1 MNFFHRLFCSDFI
14 PSGTQLLRGLIE
26 SIMAASSPFA
36 KAALLLP
43 LAPASVAPSGPE
55 SLRHEVV
62 EDQRSGP
69 ALLEA
74 KEELEHRVEQ
84 RTADLR
90 RVNNELI
97 AEIENRKLAEE
108 RFRLVVECVRDYAI
122 FVVNPFGRVVTW
134 NVGAQRMTG
143 YVASEIIGQRMSRFY
158 LPENAET
165 GRAEEALRIASTEG
179 LFEDEAWRTRKDGSR
194 FWAHVTITA
203 MRNSNGELLGFSKI
217 IRDLTELKRAQEE
230 KQKLASVVENSSDFI
245 GISSLQ
251 GEVAFVNA
259 AGKELLGL
267 IEVPK
272 EGATIIEYIA
282 KEDRKRFIDEVLP
295 AVFTRS
301 RWEGETLFR
310 NFKTGKSIPMWQ
322 HVFFVTEKETDRAL
336 ALATISRDL
345 TERKRSDEELLAAH
359 AAMARMARV
368 TMMGELTASIAHEIN
383 QPLAAVV
390 TNGDA
395 CKRWLANEPP
405 NLEKVRQS
413 IAEITREGARA
424 AEVIKRIR
432 ALAKRAEPQKD
443 TVGVND
449 TIYEVLELLGGEL
462 DGNHVG
468 LRTELEADL
477 PATIADRVQLQQ
489 VILNLILNGIDAMAA
504 VTERPK
510 KLLIRTKVVKEFGIV
525 VDVCD
530 SGKGLGAAPFENLFE
545 PFFTTKREGMG
556 LGLSISRS
564 IVEAHGGR
572 LWASANPDC
581 GATFHF
587 TLLPATEMALRC
599 SRNPQSS

>member
-1 MNFFHRLFCSDFI
+1 M
-14 PSGTQLLRGLIE
+14 
-26 SIMAASSPFA
+26 
-36 KAALLLP
+36 
-43 LAPASVAPSGPE
+43 
-55 SLRHEVV
+55 
-62 EDQRSGP
+62 
-69 ALLEA
+69 
-74 KEELEHRVEQ
+74 
-84 RTADLR
+84 
-90 RVNNELI
+90 
-97 AEIENRKLAEE
+97 
-108 RFRLVVECVRDYAI
+108 
-122 FVVNPFGRVVTW
+122 
-134 NVGAQRMTG
+134 
-143 YVASEIIGQRMSRFY
+143 
-158 LPENAET
+158 
-165 GRAEEALRIASTEG
+165 
-179 LFEDEAWRTRKDGSR
+179 RKDGSR

-217 IRDLTELKRAQEE
+217 LRDLTERKRAQEE
-230 KQKLASVVENSSDFI
+230 KQKLASVVENSCDFI
-245 GISSLQ
+245 GIFSLQ

-267 IEVPK
+267 IELPK

-282 KEDRKRFIDEVLP
+282 EEDRKRFIDEVLP

-322 HVFFVTEKETDRAL
+322 HVFFVTEKETNRAL

-345 TERKRSDEELLAAH
+345 TERKRSEEDLLSAH

-368 TMMGELTASIAHEIN
+368 TTMGELTASIAHEVN

-395 CKRWLANEPP
+395 CKRWLATEPP

-449 TIYEVLELLGGEL
+449 TISEVLGLLSGEL
-462 DGNHVG
+462 DDNHVG
-468 LRTELEADL
+468 LQTELEADL
-477 PATIADRVQLQQ
+477 PVAIADRVQLQQ

-510 KLLIRTKVVKEFGIV
+510 KLLIRTKVVKDSGIV
-525 VDVCD
+525 VDICD
-530 SGKGLGAAPFENLFE
+530 SGTGLGAAPFENIFE

-564 IVEAHGGR
+564 IIEAHGGR

-587 TLLPATEMALRC
+587 TLQHATGTAPRC